1 LSKQLL
7 LTNVQKAYTDVKAI
21 SYDFEVVAPPSITV
35 RATVKMARG
44 KLLSK
49 ISLQDKR
56 SEEFAEEQPVSE
68 FLVKDGIVTEHRLR
82 WRDVTNLV
90 LRYKAPFPGGTH
102 SSFLQRG
109 IDNYSCLMASAFQSW
124 VGEDAPGVS
133 SFFPRFILSGE
144 LRPDEQINGETCHVV
159 FWDRTEIDTQ
169 DVLYF
174 DSKTFFLARWD
185 TLYTD
190 VGPKPVLS
198 RSRRFLNIHT
208 GPLPDETW
216 NLGLPEELR
225 APQGEKSDAGSEE
238 ERGGSTRKPCP

>member
-1 LSKQLL
+1 MSKQLL

-21 SYDFEVVAPPSITV
+21 SCDFEVVAPPSITV
-35 RATVKMARG
+35 RATLKMARG

-56 SEEFAEEQPVSE
+56 SEEFAEEQLVSE

-102 SSFLQRG
+102 TLFVDRDIG
-109 IDNYSCLMASAFQSW
+109 NYTCLMASAFQSW
-124 VGEDAPGVS
+124 VGEDTPRVS
-133 SFFPRFILSGE
+133 SLFPRFILSGE
-144 LRPDEQINGETCHVV
+144 LRPDEQINGKMCHVV
-159 FWDRTEIDTQ
+159 FWDRTEIDRH

-174 DSKTFFLARWD
+174 DSKTFFLVRWD

-208 GPLPDETW
+208 VP
-216 NLGLPEELR
+216 LPEETWTLGLGEELG
-225 APQGEKSDAGSEE
+225 APQGEKSDVGSPQEK
-238 ERGGSTRKPCP
+238 GGATRKPCP